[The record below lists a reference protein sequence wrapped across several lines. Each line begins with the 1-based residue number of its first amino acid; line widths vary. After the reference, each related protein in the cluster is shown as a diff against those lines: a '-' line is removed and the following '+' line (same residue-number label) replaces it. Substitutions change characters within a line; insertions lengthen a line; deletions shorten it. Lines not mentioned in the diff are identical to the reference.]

1 MVVSSF
7 GFLLNSGSPRART
20 SELQDG
26 GKDVLGLVAKHSLS
40 LRRGNEVS
48 DAAIHSMQ
56 WIWSDNTGSLLGS
69 QWIATGF
76 YPLR

>member
-7 GFLLNSGSPRART
+7 GFLLNSRSPRART

-26 GKDVLGLVAKHSLS
+26 GKDVLGLVATHTLS

-48 DAAIHSMQ
+48 DAAIHGME
-56 WIWSDNTGSLLGS
+56 WMWSDSTGSLLCS

-76 YPLR
+76 QPSR